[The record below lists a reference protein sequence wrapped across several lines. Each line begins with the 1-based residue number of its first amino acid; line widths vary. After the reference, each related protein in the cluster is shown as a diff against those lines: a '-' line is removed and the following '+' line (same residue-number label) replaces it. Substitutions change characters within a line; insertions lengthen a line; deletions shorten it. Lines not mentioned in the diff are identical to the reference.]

1 MANKNNEINEIAAR
15 IISISALYKSNK
27 DFLDAC
33 GITNHSLITDLKK
46 KRIKYP
52 GADILAKIVN
62 ETGCNGSWLLTGNGE
77 MFTENSDFFEEK
89 EAGYIIIKGAINLI
103 EEFEE
108 RIQSIG
114 SHELTDELELKLA
127 KLMINILER
136 RGYKS
141 RYNS

>member
-1 MANKNNEINEIAAR
+1 MASENNEVNEIAAR
-15 IISISALYKSNK
+15 IISVGALYKSNK

-46 KRIKYP
+46 RRIKYP

-62 ETGCNGSWLLTGNGE
+62 ETGCNGTWLLTGNGE
-77 MFTENSDFFEEK
+77 MFIQGSSIFEEK
-89 EAGYIIIKGAINLI
+89 ESGYIIIRGAINLI
-103 EEFEE
+103 EEFEK
-108 RIQSIG
+108 RLQSVG
-114 SHELTDELELKLA
+114 SQELTDELELKLA

-141 RYNS
+141 GYES